1 MVEMQDKGHIIK
13 ESWLSCWLVELL
25 VGWLVGWLVGCWLR
39 CRTKGT
45 LIRTVMTGRGYK
57 RTVMKG
63 RGYKRTVMKGR
74 IKRAGFRLE
83 CDMTGGLYVSMNR
96 FKFGV

>member
-63 RGYKRTVMKGR
+63 R

-96 FKFGV
+96 L